1 MKGGRNEMMASFT
14 CDIVVLDWLGARF
27 SSVSNALPRLGR
39 DRQAKAKVSQGR
51 LGEGDFCEGG
61 E

>member
-1 MKGGRNEMMASFT
+1 MMASFT

-27 SSVSNALPRLGR
+27 SSVPNALPRLGR
-39 DRQAKAKVSQGR
+39 NRQAEAKVSKR
-51 LGEGDFCEGG
+51 WLGEGDFCEGG